1 MDIPTLAATCQHQ
14 VHPQVIEAIIDIE
27 SSGRPYALAAVGE
40 TTLTQPVSEPDA
52 YARLDTLIAAGKN
65 VSAGLMQI
73 NQQHFDVDTPIFDPC
88 TNITVGAQLLKDCHD
103 RAKRQFPHDSPLV
116 WLDATASCYFS
127 GNFTTGF
134 HRPKGNPYVTR
145 FRHAYARHSFVQ

>member
-52 YARLDTLIAAGKN
+52 YALLDTLIAAGKN

-88 TNITVGAQLLKDCHD
+88 TNITYGAQLLKD
-103 RAKRQFPHDSPLV
+103 
-116 WLDATASCYFS
+116 
-127 GNFTTGF
+127 TGF